1 MVKKSEW
8 NDEQLERLLRQL
20 PKIQDE
26 RAPQEIYQNVSR
38 RMRKRR
44 RTFWVIP
51 AAAAA
56 AAVLLLFILIPG
68 MTGQQ
73 FQESADQAAEN
84 KGDQASSGIEPSEQK
99 ENSYETAQKSE
110 DTSEG
115 EAGVQNDSE
124 AEPSETE
131 VQEDDGKAGLAS
143 FAEEESD
150 YRTALYE
157 EDVQGQ
163 TILTYAIPDA
173 NIQTLV
179 PVSVLAPPEEGKTE
193 FDLYKETMEK
203 LTEEEWGLGEAY
215 PIPET
220 ELYYDQETETLTAD
234 LTKEADL
241 NGSAKEVLFNS
252 ILTNNIDSLHAKSVL
267 LTTEGEPGV
276 ENPHTGVVESLP
288 VADDKGNHAYYFL
301 YTNPQSP
308 PFIVPGEESYGS
320 IQEAIE
326 AMKLNKDTLGLE
338 PSIPSDMNI
347 KSETES
353 EGEGEGSELTLTLEE
368 GTKLEDNAVS
378 SYTIEAILLM
388 AKGFNYSTVKLD
400 NAEIEEVGSFQLQ
413 EALNVPAAPNL
424 RQLP

>member
-8 NDEQLERLLRQL
+8 NDEQLEKLLRQL
-20 PKIQDE
+20 PKIQDV
-26 RAPQEIYQNVSR
+26 RAPQEVYQNVSR

-68 MTGQQ
+68 LTGQQ

-99 ENSYETAQKSE
+99 ENSHETAQKSE

-143 FAEEESD
+143 FEEGDSD

-163 TILTYAIPDA
+163 TILTYAVPDA

-179 PVSVLAPPEEGKTE
+179 PVSVLAAPQEGKTE

-215 PIPET
+215 PIPQA
-220 ELYYDQETETLTAD
+220 ELFYDPETETLTAD
-234 LTKEADL
+234 IKKDADFY
-241 NGSAKEVLFNS
+241 GSATETMFKSL
-252 ILTNNIDSLHAKSVL
+252 LTNHLDTLNAQTVL
-267 LTTEGEPGV
+267 LTTEGEPGAV
-276 ENPHTGVVESLP
+276 FGNTGAVDSLT
-288 VADDKGNHAYYFL
+288 VKEDTGNHAYYFL
-301 YTNPQSP
+301 YTDQGSE
-308 PFIVPGEESYGS
+308 PFIVPGKESYSS
-320 IQEAIE
+320 IQEAID
-326 AMKLNKDTLGLE
+326 AMKRDQEYTSLE
-338 PSIPSDMNI
+338 ASIPGDMNI
-347 KSETES
+347 ITEADS
-353 EGEGEGSELTLTLEE
+353 EGGSSELTLTLEE
-368 GTKLEDNAVS
+368 GTKLEDNAAS

-388 AKGFNYSTVKLD
+388 AKEFNYSTVKLD
-400 NAEIEEVGSFQLQ
+400 NAEVEEVGSFQLQ
-413 EALNVPAAPNL
+413 EALKVPAAPNW

>member
-8 NDEQLERLLRQL
+8 NDEQLEKLLRQL
-20 PKIQDE
+20 PKIQDV
-26 RAPQEIYQNVSR
+26 RAPQEVYQNVSR

-68 MTGQQ
+68 LTGQQ
-73 FQESADQAAEN
+73 FQESADQAAES

-115 EAGVQNDSE
+115 EAGVQNDPE
-124 AEPSETE
+124 AELSETE

-143 FAEEESD
+143 FEEEDSD

-163 TILTYAIPDA
+163 TILTYAVPDA

-179 PVSVLAPPEEGKTE
+179 PVSVLAAPQEGKTE

-215 PIPET
+215 PIPQA
-220 ELYYDQETETLTAD
+220 ELFYDPETETLTAD
-234 LTKEADL
+234 IKEDADFY
-241 NGSAKEVLFNS
+241 GSATETMFKSL
-252 ILTNNIDSLHAKSVL
+252 LTNHLDTLNAQTVL
-267 LTTEGEPGV
+267 LTTEGEPGAV
-276 ENPHTGVVESLP
+276 ISNTGAVDSLT
-288 VADDKGNHAYYFL
+288 VKEDTGNHAYYFL
-301 YTNPQSP
+301 YTDQGSE
-308 PFIVPGEESYGS
+308 PFIVPGKESYGS
-320 IQEAIE
+320 IQEAID
-326 AMKLNKDTLGLE
+326 AMKQDQEYTSLE
-338 PSIPSDMNI
+338 ASIPGDMNI
-347 KSETES
+347 ITEADS
-353 EGEGEGSELTLTLEE
+353 EGGSSELTLTLEE
-368 GTKLEDNAVS
+368 GTKLEDNAAS

-413 EALNVPAAPNL
+413 EALKVPAAPNW

>member
-26 RAPQEIYQNVSR
+26 REPQEIYQNISR
-38 RMRKRR
+38 RMRKRK
-44 RTFWVIP
+44 RTFWVVP

-68 MTGQQ
+68 LTGQQ
-73 FQESADQAAEN
+73 LQESADQAAED
-84 KGDQASSGIEPSEQK
+84 KGEQASSGGEPSEQK

-143 FAEEESD
+143 FEEEDSD

-157 EDVQGQ
+157 EDIQGQ

-179 PVSVLAPPEEGKTE
+179 PVSVLAAPEEGITE

-215 PIPET
+215 PIPQA
-220 ELYYDQETETLTAD
+220 ELFYDPETETLTAD
-234 LTKEADL
+234 IKEDADF
-241 NGSAKEVLFNS
+241 NGSANETLFKS
-252 ILTNNIDSLHAKSVL
+252 LLTNHLDTLNAQRVL
-267 LTTEGEPGV
+267 LTTEGEPGAVISNTGAVDSLAV
-276 ENPHTGVVESLP
+276 EE
-288 VADDKGNHAYYFL
+288 DIGNHAYYFL
-301 YTNPQSP
+301 YTNQGSE
-308 PFIVPGEESYGS
+308 PFIVPGKESYS
-320 IQEAIE
+320 SVQEAIE
-326 AMKLNKDTLGLE
+326 AMKLNKETLGLE

-347 KSETES
+347 KSGTES
-353 EGEGEGSELTLTLEE
+353 PGEGSELTLTLEE
-368 GTKLEDNAVS
+368 GTKLEDNAAS

-388 AKGFNYSTVKLD
+388 AKGFDYSSVKLD
-400 NAEIEEVGSFQLQ
+400 NVEIEKVGSFQMQ
-413 EALNVPAAPNL
+413 EGLNVPAAPNW

>member
-26 RAPQEIYQNVSR
+26 RDPQDIYQNISR

-44 RTFWVIP
+44 RTFWVVP

-68 MTGQQ
+68 LTGQQ
-73 FQESADQAAEN
+73 FQESADQAAEH
-84 KGDQASSGIEPSEQK
+84 KGDQTSSGREPSEQK
-99 ENSYETAQKSE
+99 ENSYETAQKSD

-131 VQEDDGKAGLAS
+131 VQEDDAKAGLAS
-143 FAEEESD
+143 IEEEDSD

-157 EDVQGQ
+157 EDIQGQ

-179 PVSVLAPPEEGKTE
+179 PVSVLAAQEEGKTD

-215 PIPET
+215 PIPQA
-220 ELYYDQETETLTAD
+220 ELFYDPETETLTAD
-234 LTKEADL
+234 IKEDANF
-241 NGSAKEVLFNS
+241 NGSSTETLFRS
-252 ILTNNIDSLHAKSVL
+252 LLTNHLDSLDAKTVL
-267 LTTEGEPGV
+267 LTTEGEPGAEYGNTGAIDSFDV
-276 ENPHTGVVESLP
+276 EEDN
-288 VADDKGNHAYYFL
+288 GNHAYYFL
-301 YTNPQSP
+301 YTDQESK
-308 PFIVPGEESYGS
+308 PFIVPGKESYSS

-347 KSETES
+347 KSGTEPA
-353 EGEGEGSELTLTLEE
+353 GEGSELTLTLEE
-368 GTKLEDNAVS
+368 GTKLENNAAS

-400 NAEIEEVGSFQLQ
+400 NAEIEKVGSFQLQ
-413 EALNVPAAPNL
+413 EALNVPAAPNG

>member
-8 NDEQLERLLRQL
+8 NDEQLEKLLRQL
-20 PKIQDE
+20 PKIQDV
-26 RAPQEIYQNVSR
+26 RAPQEVYQNVSR

-68 MTGQQ
+68 LTGQQ

-115 EAGVQNDSE
+115 EAGVQNDPE
-124 AEPSETE
+124 AELSETE

-143 FAEEESD
+143 FEEEDSD

-163 TILTYAIPDA
+163 TILTYAVPDA

-179 PVSVLAPPEEGKTE
+179 PVSVLAAPQEGKTE

-215 PIPET
+215 PIPQA
-220 ELYYDQETETLTAD
+220 ELFYDPETETLTAD
-234 LTKEADL
+234 IKEDADFY
-241 NGSAKEVLFNS
+241 GSATETMFKSL
-252 ILTNNIDSLHAKSVL
+252 LTNHLDTLNAQTVL
-267 LTTEGEPGV
+267 LTTEGEPGAV
-276 ENPHTGVVESLP
+276 ISNTGAVDSLT
-288 VADDKGNHAYYFL
+288 VKEDTGYHAYYFL
-301 YTNPQSP
+301 YTDQGSE
-308 PFIVPGEESYGS
+308 PFIVPGKESYGS
-320 IQEAIE
+320 IQEAID
-326 AMKLNKDTLGLE
+326 AMKQDQEYTSLE
-338 PSIPSDMNI
+338 ASIPGDMNI
-347 KSETES
+347 ITEADS
-353 EGEGEGSELTLTLEE
+353 EGGSSELTLTLEE
-368 GTKLEDNAVS
+368 GTKLEDNAAS

-413 EALNVPAAPNL
+413 EALKVPAAPNW

>member
-26 RAPQEIYQNVSR
+26 REPREIYQNISR
-38 RMRKRR
+38 RMRKRK
-44 RTFWVIP
+44 RTFWVVP

-68 MTGQQ
+68 LTGQQ
-73 FQESADQAAEN
+73 LQESADKAIEH
-84 KGDQASSGIEPSEQK
+84 KGDQTSSGSEPSEQK

-143 FAEEESD
+143 FEEEDSD

-157 EDVQGQ
+157 EDIQGQ

-179 PVSVLAPPEEGKTE
+179 PVSVLAAPEEGKTE

-215 PIPET
+215 PIPQA
-220 ELYYDQETETLTAD
+220 ELFYDPETETLTAD
-234 LTKEADL
+234 IKEDADF
-241 NGSAKEVLFNS
+241 NGSATETLFKS
-252 ILTNNIDSLHAKSVL
+252 LLTNHLDTLNAQRVL
-267 LTTEGEPGV
+267 LTTEGEPGAVISNTGPVDSLTV
-276 ENPHTGVVESLP
+276 EEDN
-288 VADDKGNHAYYFL
+288 GNHAYYFL
-301 YTNPQSP
+301 YTNQGSE
-308 PFIVPGEESYGS
+308 PFIVPGKESYS
-320 IQEAIE
+320 SVQEAIE

-347 KSETES
+347 KSGTEPA
-353 EGEGEGSELTLTLEE
+353 GEGSELTLTLEE
-368 GTKLEDNAVS
+368 GTKLEDNAAS
-378 SYTIEAILLM
+378 SYIIEAILLM
-388 AKGFNYSTVKLD
+388 AKGFDYSSVKLD
-400 NAEIEEVGSFQLQ
+400 NVEIEKVGSFQLQ
-413 EALNVPAAPNL
+413 EGLNVPAAPNW

>member
-26 RAPQEIYQNVSR
+26 REPREIYQNISR
-38 RMRKRR
+38 RMRKRK
-44 RTFWVIP
+44 RTFWVVP

-68 MTGQQ
+68 LTGQQ
-73 FQESADQAAEN
+73 LQESADKAIEH
-84 KGDQASSGIEPSEQK
+84 KGDQTSSGSEPSEQK

-143 FAEEESD
+143 FEEEDSD

-157 EDVQGQ
+157 EDIQGQ

-179 PVSVLAPPEEGKTE
+179 PVSVLAAPEEGKTE

-215 PIPET
+215 PIPQA
-220 ELYYDQETETLTAD
+220 ELFYDPETETLTAD
-234 LTKEADL
+234 IKEDADF
-241 NGSAKEVLFNS
+241 NGSATETLFKS
-252 ILTNNIDSLHAKSVL
+252 LLTNHLDTLNAQRVL
-267 LTTEGEPGV
+267 LTTEGEPGAVISNTGPVDSLTV
-276 ENPHTGVVESLP
+276 EEDN
-288 VADDKGNHAYYFL
+288 GNHAYYFL
-301 YTNPQSP
+301 YTNQGSE
-308 PFIVPGEESYGS
+308 PFIVPGKESYS
-320 IQEAIE
+320 SVQEAIE

-347 KSETES
+347 KSGTEPA
-353 EGEGEGSELTLTLEE
+353 GEGSELTLTLEE
-368 GTKLEDNAVS
+368 GTKLEDNAAS

-388 AKGFNYSTVKLD
+388 AKGFDYSSVKLD
-400 NAEIEEVGSFQLQ
+400 NVEIEKVGSFQLQ
-413 EALNVPAAPNL
+413 EGLNVPAAPNW